1 MTTTKTTSK
10 SSQPQETPKWTK
22 AEIRV
27 AEKAEEIRDLGKLKS
42 Y

>member
-1 MTTTKTTSK
+1 MSKNVKPTK
-10 SSQPQETPKWTK
+10 PETPKWTK